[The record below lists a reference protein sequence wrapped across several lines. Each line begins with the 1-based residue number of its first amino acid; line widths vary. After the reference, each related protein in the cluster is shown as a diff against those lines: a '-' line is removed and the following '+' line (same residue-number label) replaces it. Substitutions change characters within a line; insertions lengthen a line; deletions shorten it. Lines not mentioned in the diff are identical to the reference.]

1 MSSKKVLDKA
11 IRACD
16 DDGTKYSIAV
26 KRKSDGK
33 RRAFSVVARTKSA
46 AFRNAIAQ
54 AVNETG
60 GKESDYT
67 VVDYIQH

>member
-1 MSSKKVLDKA
+1 MNTIDKA
-11 IRACD
+11 IKACD
-16 DDGTKYSIAV
+16 EDGIRYSVAV

-33 RRAFSVVARTKSA
+33 RRAFNVVARTKSA

-67 VVDYIQH
+67 VVDYIQY

>member
-1 MSSKKVLDKA
+1 MSTKRVLDKA
-11 IRACD
+11 IKMMD
-16 DDGTKYSIAV
+16 EDGTKYSVAV

-46 AFRNAIAQ
+46 AFKNAIAQ
-54 AVNETG
+54 AVKEMG
-60 GKESDYT
+60 GNESDYK